1 MKRKS
6 IFSRLMRSSRG
17 QALVEFGM
25 VLPFLLVVAFI
36 ITEFGRAL
44 WVQNVM
50 TEAAGAGAR
59 AACQANADTYQAKA
73 EAAANRV
80 LDANK
85 MGTSTGTVVTTT
97 TYGEPGGQQGVWCKV
112 TRDFQFI
119 PGSGGQG
126 SGLPTS
132 PFAKSKDTIT
142 LGTLTIAGDARMDVL
157 ELFWNGAPAGP

>member
-6 IFSRLMRSSRG
+6 LFTRLFRSSHG
-17 QALVEFGM
+17 QALIEFGM

-44 WVQNVM
+44 WVQNVI

-59 AACQANADTYQAKA
+59 AACQAKADTYQARA
-73 EAAANRV
+73 EEAANRV

-97 TYGEPGGQQGVWCKV
+97 LYGEPGGQQGVWCKV
-112 TRDFQFI
+112 ARDFQFI
-119 PGSGGQG
+119 PGSAGQG
-126 SGLPTS
+126 SGLPTT
-132 PFAKSKDTIT
+132 PFAKPKDSIA
-142 LGTLTIAGDARMDVL
+142 LGTLTIAGDARMDIL
-157 ELFWNGAPAGP
+157 DIFWN

>member
-6 IFSRLMRSSRG
+6 LFSRLIRSSHG
-17 QALVEFGM
+17 QSLIEFGM

-44 WVQNVM
+44 WVQNVL

-59 AACQANADTYQAKA
+59 AACQATADTYQAKA

-85 MGTSTGTVVTTT
+85 MGTSAGTVVTSTLYNQPT
-97 TYGEPGGQQGVWCKV
+97 GQQGVWVKV
-112 TRDFQFI
+112 ARDFQFI

-126 SGLPTS
+126 SGLPTT
-132 PFAKSKDTIT
+132 PFAKSKDTIA
-142 LGTLTIAGDARMDVL
+142 LGTLTIAGDARMDIL
-157 ELFWNGAPAGP
+157 DIFWNQN

>member
-6 IFSRLMRSSRG
+6 LFSRLIRSSHG
-17 QALVEFGM
+17 QSLIEFGM

-44 WVQNVM
+44 WVQNVL

-59 AACQANADTYQAKA
+59 AAIQATAATYQDKA

-85 MGTSTGTVVTTT
+85 MGTATGTVVTSTI
-97 TYGEPGGQQGVWCKV
+97 YNEPNGEPGIWVKV
-112 TRDFQFI
+112 SRDFQFI

-126 SGLPTS
+126 SGLPTT
-132 PFAKSKDTIT
+132 PFAKPKDSIP
-142 LGTLTIAGDARMDVL
+142 LGTLTIAGDARMDVIQ
-157 ELFWNGAPAGP
+157 LFWN

>member
-6 IFSRLMRSSRG
+6 LFTRLIRPSHG
-17 QALVEFGM
+17 QSLIEFGM

-36 ITEFGRAL
+36 ITEFGRAM

-59 AACQANADTYQAKA
+59 AACQATPDSYQAKA

-85 MGTSTGTVVTTT
+85 MGTATGTVVTTT
-97 TYGEPGGQQGVWCKV
+97 LYDEPGGQQGVWCKV
-112 TRDFQFI
+112 ARDFQFI

-126 SGLPTS
+126 SGLPTT
-132 PFAKSKDTIT
+132 PFAKSKDSIT

-157 ELFWNGAPAGP
+157 ELFWNQ